1 MYNREIRRN
10 RRNQITNMSQTSP
23 KQRYYQ
29 LTDWLVTFKKT
40 TPKTNTVE
48 KESRLTYYNKKGN

>member
-1 MYNREIRRN
+1 
-10 RRNQITNMSQTSP
+10 MSQTSP